1 MSNRVAEAYTMITGS
16 SSSAGNNTMVAAP
29 GSGRRIV
36 WRKIK
41 LVNGSANAMTCIIKY
56 GATSKMTSIFDAQI
70 GAGEVYYEEEGKALP
85 ENTALINNMS
95 GSTLASWD
103 VDYLTESI

>member
-16 SSSAGNNTMVAAP
+16 SSSAGDNTMVAAP

-41 LVNGSANAMTCIIKY
+41 LVNGAASAQTCIIKY
-56 GATSKMTSIFDAQI
+56 GSTSKMTSIFGANI
-70 GAGEVYYEEEGKALP
+70 GQGEVYYEEEGKPLP

-103 VDYLTESI
+103 VDYLTESV